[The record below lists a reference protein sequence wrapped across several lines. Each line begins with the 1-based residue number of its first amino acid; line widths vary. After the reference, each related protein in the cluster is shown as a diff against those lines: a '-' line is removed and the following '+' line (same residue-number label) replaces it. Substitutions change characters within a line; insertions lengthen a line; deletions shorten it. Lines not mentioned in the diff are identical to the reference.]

1 MHPDLVSTI
10 FRQRMTILVNEAK
23 AERILRRRQAVT
35 RQRRSE

>member
-23 AERILRRRQAVT
+23 TERILRRRHAAT
-35 RQRRSE
+35 RERRSV